1 MKTTLI
7 ILLLLIPGAI
17 SESCHPVF
25 RDFQEQMR
33 FWELQMHH
41 GACAVSS
48 DFTHAYRCNNGEK
61 FRVKG

>member
-17 SESCHPVF
+17 GESCHPVF
-25 RDFQEQMR
+25 RGFQEQTK
-33 FWELQMHH
+33 FWELQMYH
-41 GACAVSS
+41 GACAVSD
-48 DFTHAYRCNNGEK
+48 DFTHAYRLNNGER

>member
-25 RDFQEQMR
+25 RDFQEQTK
-33 FWELQMHH
+33 FWELQMYH

-48 DFTHAYRCNNGEK
+48 DFTHAYRCNNGER